1 MMRILALGLTLTA
14 APLAI
19 ADSLPAQTLLERMT
33 EATQELDYQGRFLYQ
48 LGGEVSTMEIRH
60 AVIDGEQ
67 YQRFTHLDGRLV
79 EVLRLGDELVCLHP
93 NGTLTRGGLIDLGQ
107 RAVDERLGP
116 LPQLGALIEGA
127 QRERKAEGA
136 HRGALAPVTAGDAL
150 GGRA

>member
-67 YQRFTHLDGRLV
+67 YQRFTHLDGRQGVARSTGTPRARSHRCV
-79 EVLRLGDELVCLHP
+79 EK
-93 NGTLTRGGLIDLGQ
+93 RG
-107 RAVDERLGP
+107 R
-116 LPQLGALIEGA
+116 
-127 QRERKAEGA
+127 RENR
-136 HRGALAPVTAGDAL
+136 
-150 GGRA
+150 